1 MNIKFRQLPVKD
13 IDGKDVKV
21 DFTAEVGNTLFNQAY
36 DVSEHDLGVKIYHE
50 QQPDKTTGKC
60 KGTDLNDKEVGILR
74 KFLPSMRF
82 ILRNAIENAM
92 KQ

>member
-1 MNIKFRQLPVKD
+1 
-13 IDGKDVKV
+13 
-21 DFTAEVGNTLFNQAY
+21 
-36 DVSEHDLGVKIYHE
+36 VKIYHE
-50 QQPDKTTGKC
+50 QQPDKATDEC